1 MTDHQH
7 RGGAT
12 PSVPANLQPSPTA
25 AEMADALR
33 SGVAVRRRLEE
44 RAPAADAARLG
55 VFGDLE
61 GLGPVAKPGAAAP
74 AVRFVRRV
82 LQTFIRPWLA
92 KQTIFNREIARHAD
106 ESATIVRDLRRRV
119 PLIEDGMHILD
130 ARIRT
135 MELRAAGEAGVV
147 PSPLDPVPLQRMFV
161 HSRLPPP
168 PASVLLIGN
177 VAPDIEVELRS
188 LGYRT
193 VREHAPATGDRDE
206 TSDARRNI
214 DAVVATVNAAGAA
227 VSDDTIWGCLD
238 AASHELPPGGRALVL
253 IEIPGG
259 PEHVKMDTLTQGA
272 SVRAPWRCLE
282 RLVFATSGWSVVSI
296 DPPPDVDVTVVAM
309 TLTIDQSAHASDR

>member
-1 MTDHQH
+1 MTDHEH
-7 RGGAT
+7 GGDAT
-12 PSVPANLQPSPTA
+12 PSVPTNLQPSPTA

-33 SGVAVRRRLEE
+33 SGVAVRRRLDE
-44 RAPAADAARLG
+44 RAPGADAARLG

-92 KQTIFNREIARHAD
+92 KQTIFNHEIARHAD

-119 PLIEDGMHILD
+119 PLIEDGMHILE

-135 MELRAAGEAGVV
+135 MELRAAGDAGVV
-147 PSPLDPVPLQRMFV
+147 SSALDPAPLQRMFV

-177 VAPDIEVELRS
+177 VAPEIEVELRS
-188 LGYRT
+188 LGYGT
-193 VREHAPATGDRDE
+193 VREHAPESGDRGD

-214 DAVVATVNAAGAA
+214 DAVVATVHAAGAA

-238 AASHELPPGGRALVL
+238 AASHELPLGGRAVVL
-253 IEIPGG
+253 IEVPCG
-259 PEHVKMDTLTQGA
+259 PEHIKAVTEPQGA
-272 SVRAPWRCLE
+272 SVRTPWRCRE
-282 RLVFATSGWSVVSI
+282 RLVFATSGWSVVST
-296 DPPPDVDVTVVAM
+296 DPPPDVTVMAM
-309 TLTIDQSAHASDR
+309 TLTIDQSAHASHR